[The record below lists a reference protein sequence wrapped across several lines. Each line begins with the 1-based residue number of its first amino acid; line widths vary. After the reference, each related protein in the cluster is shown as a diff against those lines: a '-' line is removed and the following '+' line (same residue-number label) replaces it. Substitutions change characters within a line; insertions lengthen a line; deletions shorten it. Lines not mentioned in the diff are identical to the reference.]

1 MSILFQSPDL
11 QLPWSSSER
20 ENKRFA
26 VIATVFLVLSLLA
39 AMFIDMQPR
48 PEQSQKDKEKI
59 PASLA
64 KIIERKKIK
73 KPKPPVV
80 KPVEKKAKEKK
91 PEEKKKEEKK
101 KPKPKPKPKDDK
113 QKKAREKMEKLKKKN
128 AAALN
133 AMASLMPKVK
143 ASNNLSSKGNKSAK
157 ANRRQLTGGPAT
169 GTSGGIA
176 VATAPSSSNLSGN
189 LGGRSISTVDASSL
203 GGSDVDVSG
212 SVGKATS
219 AASQGVAG
227 QRSEEQIRRVLDR
240 AKGSLFSIYNRALR
254 KNPTLQG
261 KVTFELTIQPD
272 GSVSSVRVV
281 SSDLNNPSLER
292 RLISKLKQLDFGAAD
307 VAVTKTRN
315 LVDFIPF

>member
-1 MSILFQSPDL
+1 MSVLFQSPDL
-11 QLPWSSSER
+11 QLPWSSSDR

-39 AMFIDMQPR
+39 AILIDMQPK
-48 PEQSQKDKEKI
+48 PEKSQEDKEKI
-59 PASLA
+59 PASLV
-64 KIIERKKIK
+64 KVMERKKIK

-80 KPVEKKAKEKK
+80 KPVEKKAEKKK
-91 PEEKKKEEKK
+91 PEEKKPEKK
-101 KPKPKPKPKDDK
+101 KKEPKKPKPKDDK
-113 QKKAREKMEKLKKKN
+113 QKKAREKMDKLKKKN

-133 AMASLMPKVK
+133 AMANLMPKVK
-143 ASNNLSSKGNKSAK
+143 SSANLSSKGNKAAK

-169 GTSGGIA
+169 ATSGGIA
-176 VATAPSSSNLSGN
+176 VATAPSSSNLSGS

-203 GGSDVDVSG
+203 GGSSIDVSG
-212 SVGKATS
+212 SVGQATS

-227 QRSEEQIRRVLDR
+227 QRSEEQIRRVLDG
-240 AKGSLFSIYNRALR
+240 AKGALYSIYNRALR
-254 KNPTLQG
+254 KDPNLQG

-272 GSVSSVRVV
+272 GSVSNVRVV
-281 SSDLNNPSLER
+281 SSALGNPSLER